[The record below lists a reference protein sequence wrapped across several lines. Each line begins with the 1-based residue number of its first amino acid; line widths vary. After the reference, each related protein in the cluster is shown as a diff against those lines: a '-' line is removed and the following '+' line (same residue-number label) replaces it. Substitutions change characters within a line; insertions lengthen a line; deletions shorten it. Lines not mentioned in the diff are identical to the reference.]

1 MTVIITRFW
10 WIVVSLM
17 LFFGIIF
24 IVVYDHT
31 GNVVQNA
38 ADSARE
44 IAAITA
50 DTQQM
55 QNAIVKNIEENL
67 PTTENGQTL
76 FNPATDIVTTDVNQ
90 NQNVQV
96 SVTYHMPVLG
106 PLQKI
111 LGLSATIP
119 VTRTVTQAL
128 DYAHNG
134 LHADLS
140 KTPVSLIGVTDVILT
155 TDGTG
160 ITIDVN
166 GYGFGPAPNG
176 VPGTTQGNYFLFRDI
191 TQGWEAGSPASG
203 LSVTYG
209 RWNNGQV
216 VVTGIQ
222 NFGKGTEVIQPGDNA
237 LVTVTSSHGSTTYN
251 FVANPSGTTN
261 YHVSLTASA
270 TSVPTTTPVTL
281 TATTSVPGN
290 GTNGIGIYDATTGTY
305 LGWSETGDTVSQLV
319 NSGSSQSQD
328 YMAYYGPQGQISQ
341 AIATSSDLGVT
352 WTGGQ
357 SDILAAMFETQSGG
371 WKIDVIGQDLSG
383 ASVSGNGLSSPV
395 QISSGEMQVQAANS
409 SDTSGV
415 VTLGNGTQVPFTA
428 TPY

>member
-17 LFFGIIF
+17 LFFGIVF
-24 IVVYDHT
+24 IVLYDHT

-76 FNPATDIVTTDVNQ
+76 FNPATDILTTDVNQ
-90 NQNVQV
+90 HQNVQV

-111 LGLSATIP
+111 FGLSATIP

-140 KTPVSLIGVTDVILT
+140 HTPLSPIGINDVVMT
-155 TDGTG
+155 TNGTG
-160 ITIDVN
+160 ISINVN
-166 GYGFGPAPNG
+166 GYGFGSEPSG
-176 VPGTTQGNYFLFRDI
+176 VPGTIKGNNFLFRDI
-191 TQGWEAGSPASG
+191 SQGWEAGSPASG
-203 LSVTYG
+203 LAVTYG
-209 RWNNGQV
+209 SWNGSQII
-216 VVTGIQ
+216 VTGIQ
-222 NFGKGTEVIQPGDNA
+222 NFGKGTEVIQPGDDA
-237 LVTVTSSHGSTTYN
+237 QITVTSSSGSTTYS

-270 TSVPTTTPVTL
+270 TSVPTSTAVTL

-290 GTNGIGIYDATTGTY
+290 GTNGIGIYDETTGTY
-305 LGWSETGDTVSQLV
+305 LNWSSSGDTVTNLV
-319 NSGSSQSQD
+319 NNGSTDSQD
-328 YMAYYGPQGQISQ
+328 YIAYYGPQGQLSQ
-341 AIATSSDLGVT
+341 AIATSSDVGVT
-352 WTGGQ
+352 WTGGE
-357 SDILAAMFETQSGG
+357 SDIQAVMFETQSGG
-371 WKIDVIGQDLSG
+371 WMIDVMGPDLNG
-383 ASVSGNGLSSPV
+383 ANVTGNGLSSPV
-395 QISSGEMQVQAANS
+395 QESSGEIQIQAANS

-415 VTLGNGTQVPFTA
+415 VTLGNGSQVPFTTTA
-428 TPY
+428 Y